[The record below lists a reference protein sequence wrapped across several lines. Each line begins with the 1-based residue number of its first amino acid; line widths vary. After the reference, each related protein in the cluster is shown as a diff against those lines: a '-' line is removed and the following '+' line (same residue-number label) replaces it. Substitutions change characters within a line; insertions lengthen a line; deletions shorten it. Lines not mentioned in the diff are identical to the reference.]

1 MEEDRQK
8 QIAEGKGSLMSFIG
22 GPKPPQPEAK

>member
-8 QIAEGKGSLMSFIG
+8 QIAEQKGSLMSFIG
-22 GPKPPQPEAK
+22 GGPKPEPAK